1 MTKPI
6 IQSVDVPA
14 TAKQLFDLYMNPKL
28 HAAFTGAP
36 VKISPKPN
44 SPFTAFGGM
53 LSGTT
58 LLTVPNKL
66 IVQRWRG
73 SHWKKTDLDSILILK
88 FSQIG
93 KLARIDLTHVH
104 VPDHDHADV
113 TSGWKTYYW
122 QPLRAYLKTK
132 F

>member
-6 IQSVDVPA
+6 IQSLDFPA
-14 TAKQLFDLYMNPKL
+14 TAKQLYNLYMNPKL

-44 SPFTAFGGM
+44 SPFTAFNGM
-53 LSGTT
+53 LTGTMLQT
-58 LLTVPNKL
+58 IPGKL

-73 SHWKKTDLDSILILK
+73 THWKKTDLDSILILI
-88 FSQIG
+88 FTQNG
-93 KLARIDLTHVH
+93 KLARIDLTHVN
-104 VPDHDHADV
+104 VPQHDHAGV

-122 QPLRAYLKTK
+122 RPLNAYLKTK
-132 F
+132 K